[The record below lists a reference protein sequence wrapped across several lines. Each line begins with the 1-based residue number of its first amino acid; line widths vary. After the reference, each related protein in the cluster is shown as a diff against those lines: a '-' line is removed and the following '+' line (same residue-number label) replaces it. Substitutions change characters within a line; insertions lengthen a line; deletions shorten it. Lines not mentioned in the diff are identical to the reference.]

1 MNFKKIYL
9 GTLAAAAIAL
19 ASCSSESGL
28 DGSNGKRG
36 EIQLASLQLDSKVT
50 RSGLAADDGNEDAL
64 IDGVAIKPELA
75 DCKLIIMSKTGT
87 YLQTWDHVSDYDPSE
102 NYFTVGTYDVT
113 LSYGA
118 LEDEGFD
125 KPYYYGSAT
134 TTVKQDETS
143 EVSVEATLHNTMVKM
158 KYTDAFKKYF
168 TDYTATIHSEGGKY
182 ITFEKNETRAAY
194 VRPGNISID
203 LSVTKPNGLSGTF
216 EVEGI
221 DNAAARTL
229 YNVTVDV
236 NEGGV
241 GDAEVLISFD
251 DSTTVEPISIKVSD
265 EILAAPAPVITPTG
279 FTPGTALTLFEGNT
293 LAEAPKMQV
302 MARSGLK
309 EVTLTT
315 QSTSL
320 IEQGFPAEIDLMSAS
335 ADVQAKLAALGFAP
349 AGLWKNP
356 GEFALIDFSGLI
368 SHIKAA
374 SDGNNTSTFTLQVK
388 DKYSKVCEEPVTM
401 TVTLTPM
408 ELSLVS
414 CDKQQLGAGY
424 VDLTVKYN
432 GEDFA
437 NRVTFKCIKVVNG
450 QNAYVV
456 STVSNLKNNGDG
468 TYSLRISLPNKYD
481 TNTVQ
486 MCYNDKAV
494 SGAYFEVS
502 LAGTLNL
509 SYDDVDVWAKKAT
522 VSVRDAFGEKISI
535 TGSALSFYLVEDG
548 TSSASQLS
556 SSNMTVDDDNS
567 TITITN
573 LKAGTKY
580 NVYAQNTAKG
590 LSSNTLSFTTEAA
603 TDVPNGGLET
613 VAAVS
618 NLTGRTINQ
627 GGTWSNR
634 SHWTARYNTETF
646 NVSEPSGWAT
656 TNAKT
661 ASESAKTK
669 NTWFFAPSV
678 YNSSDTQ
685 WGATAMVIR
694 NIGWDLNGS
703 EPGRSSNSALVGG
716 NHDYS
721 NNTPSIANTAAGKMF
736 LGSYAFDGTTETYN
750 QGVAF
755 TSRPASLSLNAKY
768 VQDSQDTGETGIV
781 KVELLNGSETIG
793 KGEEKITAS
802 SNWKTVTVPVT
813 YSVKNKKATT
823 LRIFITSSSHYDNS
837 SMTNETSN
845 IKVTKITEYTQKAI
859 GAVLTVDNLKFAY

>member
-50 RSGLAADDGNEDAL
+50 RSGLTADDGDGETL
-64 IDGVAIKPELA
+64 VDGVAIKPEL
-75 DCKLIIMSKTGT
+75 DSCKLIIMSKTGT
-87 YLQTWDHVSDYDPSE
+87 YLQTWNHVSDYNPSE
-102 NYFTVGTYDVT
+102 NPVTVGTYDVT
-113 LSYGA
+113 LTYGA

-158 KYTDAFKKYF
+158 KYTDAFMKYF
-168 TDYTATIHSEGGKY
+168 TNYSATIHSEGGKY
-182 ITFEKNETRAAY
+182 ITFEKDETRAAY

-236 NEGGV
+236 NEGAV
-241 GDAEVLISFD
+241 GDADILISFD

-265 EILAAPAPVITPTG
+265 AILAAPAPVITPTG

-320 IEQGFPAEIDLMSAS
+320 LAQGFPAEIELMSAS

-349 AGLWKNP
+349 VGLWKNP
-356 GEFALIDFSGLI
+356 GEFALLDFSGLI

-388 DKYSKVCEEPVTM
+388 DKYSKVCDEPVTM
-401 TVTLTPM
+401 TVTLTPL

-424 VDLTVKYN
+424 TDITVKYN

-437 NRVTFKCIKVVNG
+437 NKVTFKCIKVVNG

-456 STVSNLKNNGDG
+456 SQVSNLKDNGNG

-481 TNTVQ
+481 DNTVQ

-502 LAGTLNL
+502 LAGTLTL
-509 SYDDVDVWAKKAT
+509 SYDDVDVWAKQAT

-535 TGSALSFYLVEDG
+535 TGNALSFYLAEDG
-548 TSSASQLS
+548 TGNASLLAS
-556 SSNMTVDDDNS
+556 SSLSVDDTNS
-567 TITITN
+567 AITITN

-603 TDVPNGGLET
+603 ADVPNGGLDELT
-613 VAAVS
+613 AVS
-618 NLTGRTINQ
+618 NLTNREVQQ
-627 GGTWSNR
+627 GGQ
-634 SHWTARYNTETF
+634 WTSGWQWLQYSYETY
-646 NVSEPSGWAT
+646 NVSEPKNWAT

-661 ASESAKTK
+661 AYENAKNK

-678 YNSSDTQ
+678 YNTTDAVS
-685 WGATAMVIR
+685 GTAMVIR
-694 NIGWDLNGS
+694 NIGWDADGS
-703 EPGRSSNSALVGG
+703 TPNLSTNVI
-716 NHDYS
+716 NTPYS
-721 NNTPSIANTAAGKMF
+721 KNTPSISNYAAGKMF

-750 QGVAF
+750 EGVAF
-755 TSRPASLSLNAKY
+755 TSRPASLSMAAKY
-768 VQDSQDTGETGIV
+768 TQDSQDTAETGIV

-823 LRIFITSSSHYDNS
+823 LKIFITSSSHYDNS
-837 SMTNETSN
+837 SMTNETHN

-859 GAVLTVDNLKFAY
+859 GAVLTVDNLTFAY